1 MIEKESE
8 MIVLKKVAVII
19 IVIISIL
26 SIVAILGGVYFISTP
41 EYALMK
47 MIDDIEEDGLNGL
60 KPYLTGNAEKAVNT
74 ITEIS
79 ENKIVNSII
88 EMFDKENKV
97 SILKEKIQ
105 ETHWEVDDILKSN
118 DKAIVIVAFNYND
131 ELVGTIKLNLIRND
145 GWKIDSLDFPKFD
158 EINFD

>member
-1 MIEKESE
+1 

-19 IVIISIL
+19 IVIISIV
-26 SIVAILGGVYFISTP
+26 SIIAVLGGIYFVNTP

-47 MIDDIEEDGLNGL
+47 MIDDIEKDGLNGL
-60 KPYLTGNAEKAVNT
+60 NPYLTGDAEKAVNA

-79 ENKIVNSII
+79 ENKLVNSII
-88 EMFDKENKV
+88 EVFDRENKV

-118 DKAIVIVAFNYND
+118 DKATVIVAFNYND
-131 ELVGTIKLNLIRND
+131 EMVGTIKLNLIRND

-158 EINFD
+158 EINFN